1 MAQHLN
7 TERSI
12 PLFDLTERLD
22 RIGRAGGSSSPD
34 QSTCGSPY
42 VRLVFTAQPQVYR
55 RGGRRERLCDAVTEQ
70 LEDGLRRARR
80 MRLDAVFPRAI
91 VEAYDVSG
99 VRFEDVA
106 ASAVLNGRELILG
119 PELPRGFA
127 LPGTGTPDVDAAKH
141 MGELYELACRGI
153 CEPGRGLSGGHR
165 RGGEWRLAWD
175 TATTSQEALVLVAA
189 RIELCD
195 AVVTGRG
202 SYLIGGRESQPG
214 YHGLRGA
221 ENSFVLEIAPTS
233 GAFEGTKAV
242 FWLGREALD
251 QVIEA
256 LHRHVALHAIRRAG
270 SGRLER

>member
-1 MAQHLN
+1 MTN
-7 TERSI
+7 VMNNE
-12 PLFDLTERLD
+12 LFELTEPLA
-22 RIGRAGGSSSPD
+22 RIGRDPRSGSPD
-34 QSTCGSPY
+34 PSTCGSPY
-42 VRLVFTAQPQVYR
+42 VRLAFTAQPQVYR

-91 VEAYDVSG
+91 VDAYDVSG

-153 CEPGRGLSGGHR
+153 CESGRGLSGGRR
-165 RGGEWRLAWD
+165 RGGEWRLAWET
-175 TATTSQEALVLVAA
+175 TATSQEALVLVAA
-189 RIELCD
+189 RIELRD

-221 ENSFVLEIAPTS
+221 ENAFVVEIAPTS
-233 GAFEGTKAV
+233 GTFEGTRAA

-251 QVIEA
+251 RVIEA
-256 LHRHVALHAIRRAG
+256 LHRHVALHAIRRQ
-270 SGRLER
+270 GRGQIDR